1 MLATSIIPTH
11 SAAEWLLGAI
21 DRVLDLVGLSKSP
34 TVEEIIYLA
43 VILGVALALG
53 WLVRVGIVWIV
64 RKVMRLRQG
73 FVGQELLRR
82 HIIRKCSH
90 FIPPLVFLALVPF
103 AVVHDGKFITIIE
116 KIATVYAIV
125 AFTYG
130 LCAVLSFIFDLIN
143 ERRNER
149 HLPVRGILNV
159 IVGILWIITA
169 IIAVSIF
176 VDKSPA
182 TLLAGLGA
190 FAAALMLIFKDSIL
204 GFVAGIQMSEN
215 DMVRVGDWI
224 VVPGTL
230 ANGTVMDVSL
240 STVKIQNFDNTMVM
254 VPPYTLVSQGF
265 QNYRYMSDTGAR
277 RIVEDFVIDFSS
289 VAPLTSGLLNRLA
302 AKYPAI
308 KQFADKAAAQ
318 PDSWVCNNGNYVV
331 NGTTETNLGL
341 FRAYLTSYLIGNP
354 RISQDQM
361 ILVREMDPTT
371 SGYTLQLYCFTAT
384 SAWVEFEAI
393 RSAMIEHVAT
403 VMSDFGLNLYNAGS
417 YDIAL
422 TGPGSSST
430 PADPAAPAAK

>member
-1 MLATSIIPTH
+1 MLASSIIPTH
-11 SAAEWLLGAI
+11 SAAEWLLRSI
-21 DRVLDLVGLSKSP
+21 DRFLDFIGLSKSP
-34 TVEEIIYLA
+34 AVEEVIYLA
-43 VILGVALALG
+43 VIMGVALAIG

-64 RKVMRLRQG
+64 RKIMKLHHGVI
-73 FVGQELLRR
+73 GQELLRR
-82 HIIRKCSH
+82 HIFRKCSH

-116 KIATVYAIV
+116 KLASVYALI

-130 LCAVLSFIFDLIN
+130 LCAVLSFIFDFVN
-143 ERRNER
+143 DRRNER
-149 HLPVRGILNV
+149 HLPVRGILNI
-159 IVGILWIITA
+159 IVGILWIVTA

-224 VVPGTL
+224 MVPGTP
-230 ANGTVMDVSL
+230 ANGTVVDVSL

-277 RIVEDFVIDFSS
+277 RILVDFVVDFAT
-289 VAPLTSGLLNRLA
+289 VAPLSSDLLNRLA

-308 KQFADKAAAQ
+308 KQFADRAAAQ
-318 PDSWVCNNGNYVV
+318 PDSWVCNDGNYVV

-354 RISQDQM
+354 RISQNQM

-393 RSAMIEHVAT
+393 RSAMIEHVTT
-403 VMSDFGLNLYNAGS
+403 VMSDFGLTIYSTGS
-417 YDIAL
+417 LSVDL
-422 TGPGSSST
+422 T
-430 PADPAAPAAK
+430 K